1 MICGTAIEL
10 PGKFGRNEMANLNK
24 VLITG
29 ATGFIGSNLTR
40 RLIQEGFEVGIIKRE
55 KSDVWRIR
63 DLLDKI
69 VTYDVD
75 LRDTKGVSNVI
86 RNFRPDVIFHL
97 ATYYAVEHKPQ
108 EISLM
113 VDTNVLGTINL
124 LEASKDSIAKL
135 FVNTSS
141 CFVYKESK
149 DKLKEN
155 ADLTPLNF
163 YALTKIQAEQACS
176 FYAERYKLK
185 TMTFRLFPPYGP
197 ADHERRLIPYV
208 IKNLLKGE
216 RPKLTTGWQRWD
228 FIYVDDIVDVY
239 FKLLSIPD
247 FPQKHEIFNIGTENA
262 VSVREVVS
270 RIKEIIGTELE
281 PDWGAI
287 PHRKDEVWFI
297 CADISKAKTV
307 LRWQPKVQI
316 LEEGLELTVKWYEN
330 FWKMGRGR

>member
-1 MICGTAIEL
+1 
-10 PGKFGRNEMANLNK
+10 MANLNK
-24 VLITG
+24 VLTTG

-75 LRDTKGVSNVI
+75 LRDTYGVSKAVSH
-86 RNFRPDVIFHL
+86 FRPDFTFHL
-97 ATYYAVEHKPQ
+97 AAEIYKPQ

-124 LEASKDSIAKL
+124 LEASKDSTAKL

-185 TMTFRLFPPYGP
+185 TITLRLFPPYGP

-239 FKLLSIPD
+239 LKLLSIPD

-330 FWKMGRGR
+330 FWKMRRGR

>member
-1 MICGTAIEL
+1 
-10 PGKFGRNEMANLNK
+10 MANLNK

-55 KSDVWRIR
+55 KSDVWRIK

-69 VTYDVD
+69 VIYDVD
-75 LRDTKGVSNVI
+75 LRDAQKVSNVI
-86 RNFRPDVIFHL
+86 WNFKPDVIFHL
-97 ATYYAVEHKPQ
+97 ATYYAVDHKPQ

-124 LEASKDSIAKL
+124 LEASKDSIVKL

-149 DKLKEN
+149 NKLKEN
-155 ADLTPLNF
+155 DDLNPLNL

-176 FYAERYKLK
+176 FYVEKYRLE
-185 TMTFRLFPPYGP
+185 TITFRLFSPYGP

-208 IKNLLKGE
+208 IKSLLKGE

-228 FIYVDDIVDVY
+228 FIYVDDIVDAY
-239 FKLLSIPD
+239 FKLLSVHD
-247 FPQKHEIFNIGTENA
+247 FPQKHEIFNIGTGNA
-262 VSVREVVS
+262 ISVREAVS
-270 RIKEIIGTELE
+270 RIKEIMGTDLE

-287 PHRKDEVWFI
+287 PHRKNEVWFT
-297 CADISKAKTV
+297 CADTSKTETI
-307 LRWQPKVQI
+307 LRWQPKTQI
-316 LEEGLELTVKWYEN
+316 LEEGAELTVKWYEN